1 MSMVKYLVKE
11 FHDRFIY
18 FIDLLAQHFII
29 VVLSSLLV
37 LVFGV
42 LIGVFVFYN

>member
-29 VVLSSLLV
+29 
-37 LVFGV
+37 
-42 LIGVFVFYN
+42 